1 VYEIQRNAIDF
12 KMSKTIGKHFA
23 ASLTIRDLLNAK
35 VRRAYKLPSGWQ
47 DFDSFRYGTNFN
59 IGLSYKL

>member
-1 VYEIQRNAIDF
+1 
-12 KMSKTIGKHFA
+12 MSKTIGKHFA